1 MFRYAK
7 IGLAVLFFAATLLA
21 AGCGQ
26 APPKAKGPENDKI
39 AVVDVQKIIRSHPKQ
54 TAYQELRRQYDTL
67 VARAETER
75 SGQGQT
81 FSAGVPD
88 SALQGINEALD
99 QEFSNK
105 MAAKQQELNARLTAK
120 AEQVQRDLSAQ
131 FDSYAKSIDETYQPQ
146 IFSLQLKLKT
156 VQLSKEEMEKGQK
169 QLEEL
174 QSERSAKLTAKEKE
188 LVTKLDTAMAPERAA
203 AEQELSA
210 YAVEL
215 HVSLGQQG
223 AAKSAELAG
232 RIPNPGQAPS
242 NVRSDLE
249 QQAALKGQEI
259 VALENAII
267 KDIEDKTAKI
277 AAERGFSIVLG
288 AYSLNISAI
297 DLTDAVLAESKK

>member
-1 MFRYAK
+1 MFHYAK
-7 IGLAVLFFAATLLA
+7 IGFVVLFSAVILFT

-26 APPKAKGPENDKI
+26 TPPKAQSPANDKI

-188 LVTKLDTAMAPERAA
+188 LVTKLDAAMAPERAA
-203 AEQELSA
+203 AEQEISA
-210 YAVEL
+210 YAAEL
-215 HVSLGQQG
+215 QASLGKQG

-232 RIPNPGQAPS
+232 RLPNPGQGS
-242 NVRSDLE
+242 SYVRSDLE
-249 QQAALKGQEI
+249 QQAALKKQEI

-277 AAERGFSIVLG
+277 AAERGFSMVLG
-288 AYSLNISAI
+288 VYSLNISAV